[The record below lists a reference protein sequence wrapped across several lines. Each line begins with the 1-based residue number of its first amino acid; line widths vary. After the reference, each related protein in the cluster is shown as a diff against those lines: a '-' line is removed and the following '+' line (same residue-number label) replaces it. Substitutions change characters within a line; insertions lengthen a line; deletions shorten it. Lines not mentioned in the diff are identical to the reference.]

1 MILADILLWLLI
13 IAGGW
18 LALTASWLTTFA
30 IAPRFT
36 EECQQ
41 RYTTHGIWAVLIGVM
56 TLVPLS
62 IIAIALFRHDHHPL
76 ARMIA
81 VLILLTLMLL
91 ALLGSSGLAA
101 RVGAGLGSPLD
112 GAQPWRRVMRGG
124 WVLSASFLMPLVGWF
139 LLLPLTLLSGLGTT
153 VLVCWRR
160 KYPHAAVA

>member
-13 IAGGW
+13 ISGGW

-62 IIAIALFRHDHHPL
+62 L
-76 ARMIA
+76 
-81 VLILLTLMLL
+81 LMLSL
-91 ALLGSSGLAA
+91 
-101 RVGAGLGSPLD
+101 
-112 GAQPWRRVMRGG
+112 
-124 WVLSASFLMPLVGWF
+124 WF
-139 LLLPLTLLSGLGTT
+139 LRRR
-153 VLVCWRR
+153 LV
-160 KYPHAAVA
+160 